1 VQRLGLR
8 RWLPKGTLSNAV
20 FSSRSFILAPA
31 AALAAGAA
39 LGVLTRLLETN
50 ASTSGRAAYLVLN
63 EAWPWSALAF
73 CAGLACTSR
82 VASAALAAASLAA
95 AVTAYYA
102 VHAHTTWAV
111 FLSGTFAWGAVALVV
126 GPVLG
131 LAGNLARKRGL
142 HGLPFR
148 LMIPLLAVVET
159 SARLRAE
166 VSVQG
171 PVGET
176 AWTITR
182 LAAVAACLALAAHTV
197 LINRRHRSER

>member
-1 VQRLGLR
+1 M
-8 RWLPKGTLSNAV
+8 
-20 FSSRSFILAPA
+20 FSSRSFILAPV

-50 ASTSGRAAYLVLN
+50 TSTAGRSAYLVLN

-73 CAGLACTSR
+73 CAGLACASR
-82 VASAALAAASLAA
+82 VASAAVAAASLAA

-102 VHAHTTWAV
+102 VHEQTTWAGA
-111 FLSGTFAWGAVALVV
+111 LSATLAWGAVALAV
-126 GPVLG
+126 GPILG

-142 HGLPFR
+142 RGLPFR

-176 AWTITR
+176 AWSITR
-182 LAAVAACLALAAHTV
+182 LAAVAACLALAAHTM
-197 LINRRHRSER
+197 LINRRHRSEG

>member
-1 VQRLGLR
+1 V
-8 RWLPKGTLSNAV
+8 
-20 FSSRSFILAPA
+20 
-31 AALAAGAA
+31 
-39 LGVLTRLLETN
+39 
-50 ASTSGRAAYLVLN
+50 YLVLN

-73 CAGLACTSR
+73 CVGLACASR
-82 VASAALAAASLAA
+82 VASAALAAVSLAA

-102 VHAHTTWAV
+102 VHMLTTWAGL
-111 FLSGTFAWGAVALVV
+111 LSATVAWGVVALVT

-142 HGLPFR
+142 CGLPFR

-176 AWTITR
+176 AWTITC
-182 LAAVAACLALAAHTV
+182 LAAVAACAVLVAHTV
-197 LINRRHRSER
+197 LINRRRRSER

>member
-1 VQRLGLR
+1 M
-8 RWLPKGTLSNAV
+8 
-20 FSSRSFILAPA
+20 FSSRSFILAPV

-50 ASTSGRAAYLVLN
+50 TSTAARSAYLVLN

-73 CAGLACTSR
+73 CAGLACASR
-82 VASAALAAASLAA
+82 VASAAVAAASLAA

-102 VHAHTTWAV
+102 VHEQTTWAGA
-111 FLSGTFAWGAVALVV
+111 LSATLAWGAVALAV
-126 GPVLG
+126 GPILG

-142 HGLPFR
+142 RGLPFR

-182 LAAVAACLALAAHTV
+182 LAAVAACLTLAAHTM
-197 LINRRHRSER
+197 LINRRHRSEG

>member
-1 VQRLGLR
+1 M
-8 RWLPKGTLSNAV
+8 
-20 FSSRSFILAPA
+20 FSPRSRVLTPA

-39 LGVLTRLLETN
+39 LGSLTRLLEAN
-50 ASTSGRAAYLVLN
+50 ASTAGRAAYLVLN

-73 CAGLACTSR
+73 CAGLACASR

-102 VHAHTTWAV
+102 VHAHTTWSG
-111 FLSGTFAWGAVALVV
+111 FLSATLAWGAIALVV
-126 GPVLG
+126 GPILG
-131 LAGNLARKRGL
+131 LAGNLARERGL
-142 HGLPFR
+142 RALPFR

-197 LINRRHRSER
+197 LINRRHRHER